1 MGQGRTLRFRETS
14 AELPVYDGHHI
25 QIYVANF
32 SGPHRRLSE
41 LGLVSEESDQHQY
54 RVLDIT
60 DPQTGAMCLRPEHE
74 VRNMTHPLYKRPLVN
89 RNPQQ
94 SNRGYRPGAD
104 ALLP

>member
-1 MGQGRTLRFRETS
+1 M
-14 AELPVYDGHHI
+14 AD
-25 QIYVANF
+25 F

-74 VRNMTHPLYKRPLVN
+74 VRSMTHPLYKRPLVN
-89 RNPQQ
+89 PQPAAEQ
-94 SNRGYRPGAD
+94 PRLPAGGRRLA
-104 ALLP
+104 ALKFNSSAAACR